1 MAKEISLFNRTYNF
15 AFCFYFLL
23 SIILLL
29 FSSQVFSTD
38 KTAVMK
44 IKHSHIGGSFTK
56 DDIYFLSLL
65 KLALEKSKAE
75 FGPYQLI
82 GAPLPMLQQRAI
94 AETIDNRLDVIWTMT
109 SPERETKLKPI
120 RVPAL
125 RGLGG
130 FRIFLIRAD
139 EQARFEQIQ
148 SEAQLK
154 KIAAGQG
161 RYWPDSDILLA
172 NDYRL
177 IQAAD
182 HATLMKM
189 LRFKRFDYMP
199 RSVHE
204 IWSEVDLF
212 DDIKVEETLAI
223 YYPSPFY
230 FFVNNDNALLY
241 ERIKLGLHK
250 AINDGSFQ
258 TFFENEPS
266 SKNVLAHSKL
276 NKRKIFRLENH
287 FMTEETKVVMA
298 NEKYIYRL

>member
-1 MAKEISLFNRTYNF
+1 M
-15 AFCFYFLL
+15 
-23 SIILLL
+23 ILVL
-29 FSSQVFSTD
+29 FSSQVFSTE
-38 KTAVMK
+38 KATVMK
-44 IKHSHIGGSFTK
+44 IKHPHTGGNLTK
-56 DDIYFLSLL
+56 DYIYFLSLL
-65 KLALEKSKAE
+65 KLALEKTKAE

-82 GAPLPMLQQRAI
+82 SAPLPMLQQRAI
-94 AETIDNRLDVIWTMT
+94 AEIIDNRLDVTWTMT
-109 SPERETKLKPI
+109 SPEREAKLKPI

-125 RGLGG
+125 KGLGG

-139 EQARFEQIQ
+139 EQARFAQIE

-172 NDYRL
+172 NNYRL

-204 IWSEVDLF
+204 IWSEAELF
-212 DDIKVEETLAI
+212 DDIQVEETLAI

-230 FFVNNDNALLY
+230 FFVNNDNSLLY

-258 TFFENEPS
+258 RFFENEPS
-266 SKNVLAHSKL
+266 SKNVLTRAKL
-276 NKRKIFRLENH
+276 NERKIFRLENH
-287 FMTEETKVVMA
+287 FMTEETKAVMA
-298 NEKYIYRL
+298 NEKYIYRP